1 MSVAA
6 VVAAAALAVVAIP
19 FGLVGWA
26 ALAILLAAYHLGV
39 SASRRTV
46 LVAVPA
52 VTGGFAVA
60 ATLVADGWWAG
71 LGPMAP
77 AALLV
82 GAAVGAAVRSRREA
96 AEQRARRALV
106 EERLRI
112 ARDVHDLVA
121 HHIAVVTVQAG
132 VAAHLLTERPDAAAG
147 ALDHVRSASAGVL
160 EELGTLLSVL
170 RDADAP
176 ETPTEPTPGLA
187 DLDRLLDSFAAAG
200 LRVDHTVSGRA
211 EPVPDGVATAAY
223 RIVQESL
230 TNAARHGD
238 GRARLALTY
247 TPDRLCIDVR
257 NACPPGRAA
266 GGGHG
271 LVGMRERAAAAGGT
285 LVAGLAGSEFVVTA
299 SLPVTREVR

>member
-1 MSVAA
+1 MVSVAA
-6 VVAAAALAVVAIP
+6 VVAAVALSVVAIP

-26 ALAILLAAYHLGV
+26 ALVIVVAACQLGV
-39 SASRRTV
+39 SANRRTV
-46 LVAVPA
+46 LVAVAA
-52 VTGGFAVA
+52 VAGGFAVA

-82 GAAVGAAVRSRREA
+82 GAAVGVAVRSLREV
-96 AEQRARRALV
+96 AEQRSRRALV
-106 EERLRI
+106 EQRLRI

-132 VAAHLLTERPDAAAG
+132 VAAHLLTDRPEAAAG

-160 EELGTLLSVL
+160 DELGTLLAVL
-170 RDADAP
+170 RDPDAP
-176 ETPTEPTPGLA
+176 DTPTEPAPGLA

-200 LRVDHTVSGRA
+200 LRVEHTVTGPA
-211 EPVPDGVATAAY
+211 GPVPDGVATAAY

-247 TPDRLCIDVR
+247 TPDRLGIDVR
-257 NACPPGRAA
+257 NACPPGRVA

-285 LVAGLAGSEFVVTA
+285 LVAGPAPGGEFVVEA
-299 SLPVTREVR
+299 SLPVARP